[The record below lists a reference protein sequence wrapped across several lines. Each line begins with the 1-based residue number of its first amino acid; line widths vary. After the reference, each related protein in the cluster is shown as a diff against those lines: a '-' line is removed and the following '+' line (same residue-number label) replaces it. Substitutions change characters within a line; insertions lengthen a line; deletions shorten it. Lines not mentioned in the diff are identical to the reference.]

1 MNLIGIIK
9 TFIVVI
15 AVCFALW
22 LSYKFFIIQ
31 KFKKEIWLPVVN
43 KSGKVC
49 GKVAY
54 SLSKIS
60 KNTFRHPVVRIAL
73 IYKGKLFLKRRP
85 SSAMNDAHKIDY
97 PFERFLRFNESL
109 DEAVKQTLLEQ
120 GAKEDLPYH
129 YLFKYRHNTEKT
141 NRLVYFYICNIRD
154 EKLLNKIDLSDGR
167 WWATDGIREKL
178 YEGFFSEFF
187 ENEFEFLS
195 NTVLKAT
202 SLMEET
208 E

>member
-9 TFIVVI
+9 SLIVII

-43 KSGKVC
+43 KSGKVS
-49 GKVAY
+49 GKIAY
-54 SLSKIS
+54 SLSKVS
-60 KNTFRHPVVRIAL
+60 KNAFRHPVVRIAL
-73 IYKGKLFLKRRP
+73 IHKGKIFLKRRP
-85 SSAMNDAHKIDY
+85 FSAINDVHKIDY
-97 PFERFLRFNESL
+97 PFERYLRFNESL
-109 DEAVKQTLLEQ
+109 DEAVKKTLLEQ
-120 GAKEDLPYH
+120 GAKEELPYR
-129 YLFKYRHNTEKT
+129 YLFKYRYSTEKT

-154 EKLLNKIDLSDGR
+154 ENLLNKIDLSHGH
-167 WWATDGIREKL
+167 WWTSDGIKENL

-195 NTVLKAT
+195 NTILKAA
-202 SLMEET
+202 SMMEDT
-208 E
+208 D